1 MDLLLDTNAFL
12 RWVNGDEALP
22 MTARLA
28 IDDVRNQV
36 FLSAVSAWEIAIKSN
51 IKKLS
56 LPSPVDRYVKQYMTS
71 NGFLWLPIEL
81 TDIAGV
87 EALPL
92 HHRDP
97 FDRLLIAQ
105 ARARQLTIISS
116 DASFSKYDV
125 PLIA

>member
-87 EALPL
+87 ETLPL

>member
-71 NGFLWLPIEL
+71 NGFLWLPI
-81 TDIAGV
+81 
-87 EALPL
+87 
-92 HHRDP
+92 
-97 FDRLLIAQ
+97 
-105 ARARQLTIISS
+105 
-116 DASFSKYDV
+116 
-125 PLIA
+125 

>member
-1 MDLLLDTNAFL
+1 MCT
-12 RWVNGDEALP
+12 
-22 MTARLA
+22 
-28 IDDVRNQV
+28 
-36 FLSAVSAWEIAIKSN
+36 AWEIAIKSN